1 MKNYLSENNTKIIG
15 VLESKYDT
23 DISSELASQ
32 LDEFVEYMSQL
43 DLLNIDYKL
52 IANNTIIKENIGY
65 VEKNIISDEFEMG
78 TLYVTGQYCIYNN
91 KPYKCISNTDGT
103 ILSTNDIYFEYTNVT
118 KEIENINNVVLE
130 LSQRL

>member
-32 LDEFVEYMSQL
+32 LDELVEYMSQL

-91 KPYKCISNTDGT
+91 KPYKCISNWESD
-103 ILSTNDIYFEYTNVT
+103 
-118 KEIENINNVVLE
+118 
-130 LSQRL
+130 

>member
-23 DISSELASQ
+23 DISSELTSQ
-32 LDEFVEYMSQL
+32 MNELVEYMSQL

-65 VEKNIISDEFEMG
+65 AEKNIISDEFEMG
-78 TLYVTGQYCIYNN
+78 TLLVETCLILQDGVGNQIEKVYQKFEVEPETEEVTV
-91 KPYKCISNTDGT
+91 
-103 ILSTNDIYFEYTNVT
+103 E
-118 KEIENINNVVLE
+118 E
-130 LSQRL
+130 